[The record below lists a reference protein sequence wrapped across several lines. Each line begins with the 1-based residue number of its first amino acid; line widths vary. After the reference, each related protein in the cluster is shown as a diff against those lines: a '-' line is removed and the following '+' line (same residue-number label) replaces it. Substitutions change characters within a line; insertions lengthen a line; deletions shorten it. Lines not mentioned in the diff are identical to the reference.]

1 MSKHKKNPTGLEDDS
16 DDDFDAKPRELPGMK
31 GDKVFEVVRKEII
44 LREKKRAKQPQDS
57 RKSREVI

>member
-1 MSKHKKNPTGLEDDS
+1 MEDDS